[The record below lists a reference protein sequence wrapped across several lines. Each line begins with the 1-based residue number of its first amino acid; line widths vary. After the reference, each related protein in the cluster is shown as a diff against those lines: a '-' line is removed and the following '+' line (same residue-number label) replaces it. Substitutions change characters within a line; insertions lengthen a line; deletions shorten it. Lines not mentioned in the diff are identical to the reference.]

1 MRDGVVV
8 YHRCAVI
15 NPEAFSA
22 IKIQKRGKSMSK
34 TLLFGMIMAI
44 MPTVAF
50 ADSKTITT
58 RDYVDTADALKQ
70 DKITG
75 HSRYRPD
82 SVITDTTDDGV
93 VAKRLTIGSDGWM
106 SPDWW
111 ASHLLGGHVT
121 QNPSDLIQ
129 EYVEDG
135 EFTMD
140 ELNKS
145 FVQTNVLE
153 SALETLAR
161 RISNNKMT
169 CARYVQN
176 AAETPENCLLWN
188 VPD

>member
-1 MRDGVVV
+1 
-8 YHRCAVI
+8 
-15 NPEAFSA
+15 
-22 IKIQKRGKSMSK
+22 MSK
-34 TLLFGMIMAI
+34 KLLFAI
-44 MPTVAF
+44 IASVAVGHAF
-50 ADSKTITT
+50 ADTKTVTT
-58 RDYVDTADALKQ
+58 KDYVDTADALKQ

-75 HSRYRPD
+75 HLQYQPD

-93 VAKRLTIGSDGWM
+93 VGKRLTIGSDRWM

-111 ASHLLGGHVT
+111 ANHLLDGHVT

-129 EYVEDG
+129 DYIEDG
-135 EFTMD
+135 DFTID

-153 SALETLAR
+153 VALSRLNGKIDHNR
-161 RISNNKMT
+161 MT
-169 CARYVQN
+169 CAQYVQN